1 MYINDLGIGRI
12 ASNHTVKSASTVY
25 GKNTDSYGS
34 VMKQAVDQQK
44 TAVNP
49 TFATAGDIIIQEAFE
64 KMKTDPEWEKTVL
77 NKVKDYYAGNYKVD
91 SMEKSYLNLM
101 GQNVLQNYMV
111 QSMMSGLGMTGYSAY
126 GFENPAA
133 SIYGSALGSLYN
145 NSLLGDWQL

>member
-12 ASNHTVKSASTVY
+12 ASNHSLKPARTAY
-25 GKNTDSYGS
+25 GKNTDSYAS
-34 VMKQAVDQQK
+34 VMNKAVDQQK
-44 TAVNP
+44 TTVNP

-77 NKVKDYYAGNYKVD
+77 NKVKDYYAGNYKVN
-91 SMEKSYLNLM
+91 STEKSYLNLM

-126 GFENPAA
+126 GFGNPAA